1 MGFSRV
7 WLGLLVLPA
16 LLGAQT
22 GVISGIVSTVAGKT
36 PVNGAP
42 VRGFDGDGAA
52 ATTAALALAN
62 LQNKCDPNRF
72 EQTSHISVDS
82 KGNVYFADSDNQ
94 RISRID
100 APGTISAPTIS
111 TVGGSGSTPAINNLC
126 QATSPVGDGG
136 SATSALLFNP
146 SDVVLHPNGNLIIA
160 DQQNNRIRQIAPDG
174 KIATIVGSGLHNF
187 YSPGIPATSSP
198 MDWPSSLAIDAA
210 GLIYFAE
217 LHGNRVGRLEANGT
231 LSTMAGTGFPG
242 FNGDGRAA
250 NTATLTKPAGIAID
264 PSGNLLIAD
273 TGNHRVRKVS
283 GGIVTTIAGTGQQ
296 SFCGDA
302 GPANQACLDTP
313 MDVKVDALGNIYI
326 ADTGNHRIRRIDASG
341 TISTV
346 AGTGQAG
353 RGPDGVAATSSA
365 LNFPSAVALDANNDL
380 YIVDWQNYLIR
391 KVTFSAISSPGISS
405 GGIVNGASFTAPVS
419 PGSIISIFGTN
430 LAPSIAGSNGAPLP
444 TSLAGVSVEVNGA
457 PVPLYVVTPGQ
468 INAQL
473 PYETAA
479 GAAALVVAT
488 DSGRSAPAAFTV
500 SSAAPG
506 VFVYAGSTR
515 AIASNQDGGI
525 NSPDNPESRGRVIV
539 CYVTG
544 LGAVDPPVPTGQSA
558 PLDVLSRAT
567 ALVSATI
574 GDAPATVDFAGL
586 APTFVGLGQINVT
599 VPDGAA
605 SGAAIPLIIEIA
617 GQNSQTATISIR

>member
-1 MGFSRV
+1 MGSRRELGSYLI
-7 WLGLLVLPA
+7 WLGLSILP
-16 LLGAQT
+16 LLQAQSGA
-22 GVISGIVSTVAGKT
+22 ISTVAGQT

-42 VRGFDGDGAA
+42 VQGFGGDGGPAA
-52 ATTAALALAN
+52 DATLALAN
-62 LQNKCDPNRF
+62 MKNPCGNPSLF
-72 EQTSHISVDS
+72 EQTSHISIDS
-82 KGNVYFADSDNQ
+82 TGNIYFADSINQ
-94 RISRID
+94 RIRRID
-100 APGTISAPTIS
+100 PSGVIS
-111 TVGGSGSTPAINNLC
+111 TVAGSGTAPATNSLC
-126 QATSPVGDGG
+126 QTTSPVGDGV
-136 SATSALLFNP
+136 SATDAHLFNP
-146 SDVVLHPNGNLIIA
+146 SDAMVDPKGNLIIA
-160 DQQNNRIRQIAPDG
+160 DQQNNRIRQVNSAGNIT
-174 KIATIVGSGLHNF
+174 TIVGSGLHNF
-187 YSPGIPATSSP
+187 YSPGILATASP
-198 MDWPSSLAIDAA
+198 MDWPSSLAIDGA

-217 LHGNRVGRLEANGT
+217 LHGNRVGRLDADGH
-231 LSTMAGTGFPG
+231 LSTVAGTGFPV
-242 FNGDGRAA
+242 FNGDGPANRA
-250 NTATLTKPAGIAID
+250 NLTKPAGIAID
-264 PSGNLLIAD
+264 HSGNLLIAD

-283 GGIVTTIAGTGQQ
+283 GGIITTIAGTGQQ
-296 SFCGDA
+296 SFCGDS

-313 MDVKVDALGNIYI
+313 MDVKADALGNIYI

-346 AGTGQAG
+346 AGTGTAG

-365 LNFPSAVALDANNDL
+365 LNYPSAMALDGNNDL

-391 KVTFSAISSPGISS
+391 KVSFPAISG

-430 LAPSIAGSNGAPLP
+430 LAPSTAGSNGAPLL
-444 TSLAGVSVEVNGA
+444 TSLSGVTVEVNGA

-473 PYETAA
+473 PYEVAA

-506 VFVYAGSTR
+506 IFVYAGSSR
-515 AIASNQDGGI
+515 AIAANQDGTL

-544 LGAVDPPVPTGQSA
+544 LGTVDPPVPTGLSA
-558 PLDVLSRAT
+558 PLDVLSRAS
-567 ALVSATI
+567 AQVSATI
-574 GDAPATVDFAGL
+574 GGAPAPVDFAGL
-586 APTFVGLGQINVT
+586 APGFVGLGQINVT
-599 VPDGAA
+599 VPDEAA

-617 GQNSQTATISIR
+617 GQKSQPATISIR

>member
-1 MGFSRV
+1 MGSYFIWV
-7 WLGLLVLPA
+7 GLVLLPA
-16 LLGAQT
+16 LLQAQSGA
-22 GVISGIVSTVAGKT
+22 ISTVAGIT

-42 VRGFDGDGAA
+42 VKGFGGDGGPAVN
-52 ATTAALALAN
+52 AALALAN
-62 LQNKCDPNRF
+62 MVNQCDPNKF

-82 KGNVYFADSDNQ
+82 KGNIYFADSNNQ
-94 RISRID
+94 RIRRID
-100 APGTISAPTIS
+100 PSGVIS
-111 TVGGSGSTPAINNLC
+111 TVAGSGVAPATNNQC
-126 QATSPVGDGG
+126 QTTSPVGDTG
-136 SATSALLFNP
+136 SATDAHLFNP
-146 SDVVLHPNGNLIIA
+146 SDAMVDPKGNLIIA
-160 DQQNNRIRQIAPDG
+160 DQQNNRIRQVDSAGNIT
-174 KIATIVGSGLHNF
+174 TIVGSGGHNF
-187 YSPGIPATSSP
+187 YSPGIVATSSP
-198 MDWPSSLAIDAA
+198 MDWPSSLAIDGT

-217 LHGNRVGRLEANGT
+217 LHGNRIGRLDADGH
-231 LSTMAGTGFPG
+231 LSTVAGTGFPG
-242 FNGDGRAA
+242 FNGDGKAA

-264 PSGNLLIAD
+264 RSGNLLIAD

-283 GGIVTTIAGTGQQ
+283 IPGGIVTTIAGTGRQT
-296 SFCGDA
+296 FCGDS
-302 GPANQACLDTP
+302 GPATQACLDTP
-313 MDVKVDALGNIYI
+313 MDVKADALGNIYI

-365 LNFPSAVALDANNDL
+365 LNFPSAVALDGNNDL

-391 KVTFSAISSPGISS
+391 KVAFPAISS

-430 LAPSIAGSNGAPLP
+430 LAAPNAGSIVASGGLPMP
-444 TSLAGVSVEVNGA
+444 TSLAGVSVEVNGT

-473 PYETAA
+473 PYDTAA
-479 GAAALVVAT
+479 GTAALVVAT

-506 VFVYAGSTR
+506 IFVYPGSTR
-515 AIASNQDGGI
+515 AIAANQDGGL
-525 NSPDNPESRGRVIV
+525 NSSDNPESRGRVIV

-544 LGAVDPPVPTGQSA
+544 LGAVDPPVPTGRSA

-567 ALVSATI
+567 AQVSATI
-574 GDAPATVDFAGL
+574 GGAPAPVDFAGL
-586 APTFVGLGQINVT
+586 APGFVGLGQINVT
-599 VPDGAA
+599 VPNEAA
-605 SGAAIPLIIEIA
+605 PGTAIPLIVEIA
-617 GQNSQTATISIR
+617 GQRSPPATISIR

>member
-1 MGFSRV
+1 MGSYLS
-7 WLGLLVLPA
+7 WLGLSILPA
-16 LLGAQT
+16 LLQAQS
-22 GVISGIVSTVAGKT
+22 GVISTVAGQT
-36 PVNGAP
+36 PVNAAP
-42 VRGFDGDGAA
+42 VQGFSGDGGPAVN
-52 ATTAALALAN
+52 ATLALAN
-62 LQNKCDPNRF
+62 MVNQCDPNRF

-82 KGNVYFADSDNQ
+82 NGNIYFADSNNQ
-94 RISRID
+94 RIRRID
-100 APGTISAPTIS
+100 TSGTIT
-111 TVGGSGSTPAINNLC
+111 TVAGSGTAPATNSLC
-126 QATSPVGDGG
+126 QTTSPVGDTG
-136 SATSALLFNP
+136 SATGAHLFNP
-146 SDVVLHPNGNLIIA
+146 SDAIIDPKGNLIVA
-160 DQQNNRIRQIAPDG
+160 DQQNNRIRQVNSAGNIT
-174 KIATIVGSGLHNF
+174 TIVGSGLHNF

-198 MDWPSSLAIDAA
+198 MDWPSSLAIDGA

-217 LHGNRVGRLEANGT
+217 LHGNRIGRLEANGT
-231 LSTMAGTGFPG
+231 LSTLAGTGFPG

-283 GGIVTTIAGTGQQ
+283 GGIITTIAGTGQQ

-353 RGPDGVAATSSA
+353 RGPDGVAAPSSA

-391 KVTFSAISSPGISS
+391 KVTFSAISSGGIVISS
-405 GGIVNGASFTAPVS
+405 GGIVNSASFTAPVS
-419 PGSIISIFGTN
+419 PGSIFSIFGTN
-430 LAPSIAGSNGAPLP
+430 LAPSTAASNGAPLLN
-444 TSLAGVSVEVNGA
+444 SLSGVSVEVNGT
-457 PVPLYVVTPGQ
+457 PVPLYVVTSGQ

-479 GAAALVVAT
+479 GTEALVVAT
-488 DSGRSAPAAFTV
+488 DSGRSAPANFTV

-506 VFVYAGSTR
+506 IFVYPGSTR
-515 AIASNQDGGI
+515 AIAANQDGTL

-605 SGAAIPLIIEIA
+605 SGAAIPLIIEVA

>member
-1 MGFSRV
+1 MGSYLI
-7 WLGLLVLPA
+7 WLGLSILPA
-16 LLGAQT
+16 LLQAQS
-22 GVISGIVSTVAGKT
+22 GVISTVAGQT

-42 VRGFDGDGAA
+42 VQGFGGDGGPAA
-52 ATTAALALAN
+52 DATLALAN
-62 LQNKCDPNRF
+62 MVNKCDPNRF
-72 EQTSHISVDS
+72 EQTSHISIDS
-82 KGNVYFADSDNQ
+82 NGNIYFADSINQ
-94 RISRID
+94 RIRRID
-100 APGTISAPTIS
+100 TSGAIS
-111 TVGGSGSTPAINNLC
+111 TVAGSGTAPATNSLC
-126 QATSPVGDGG
+126 QTTSPVGDTG
-136 SATSALLFNP
+136 SATGAHLFNP
-146 SDVVLHPNGNLIIA
+146 SDAIIDPKGNLIVA
-160 DQQNNRIRQIAPDG
+160 DQQNNRIRQVNSAGNIT
-174 KIATIVGSGLHNF
+174 TIVGSGLHNF

-198 MDWPSSLAIDAA
+198 MDWPSSLAIDGA

-217 LHGNRVGRLEANGT
+217 LHGNRIGRLEANGT
-231 LSTMAGTGFPG
+231 LSTLAGTGFPG

-283 GGIVTTIAGTGQQ
+283 GGIITTIAGTGQQ

-353 RGPDGVAATSSA
+353 RGPDGVAAPSSA

-391 KVTFSAISSPGISS
+391 KVTFSAISSGGIVISS

-430 LAPSIAGSNGAPLP
+430 LAPSTAASNGAPLLN
-444 TSLAGVSVEVNGA
+444 SLSGVSVEVNGA
-457 PVPLYVVTPGQ
+457 PVPLYVVTAGQ

-473 PYETAA
+473 PYGTAA
-479 GAAALVVAT
+479 GTAALVVAT
-488 DSGRSAPAAFTV
+488 DSGRSAPANFTV
-500 SSAAPG
+500 ASAAPG
-506 VFVYAGSTR
+506 IFVYPGSTR
-515 AIASNQDGGI
+515 AIAANQDGTL

-605 SGAAIPLIIEIA
+605 SGAAIPLIIEVA

>member
-1 MGFSRV
+1 MGSYLS
-7 WLGLLVLPA
+7 WLGLSILPA
-16 LLGAQT
+16 LLQAQS
-22 GVISGIVSTVAGKT
+22 GVISTVAGQT
-36 PVNGAP
+36 PVNAAP
-42 VRGFDGDGAA
+42 VQGFSGDGGPAA
-52 ATTAALALAN
+52 DATLALAN
-62 LQNKCDPNRF
+62 MVNQCDPNRF

-82 KGNVYFADSDNQ
+82 NGNIYFADSNNQ
-94 RISRID
+94 RIRRID
-100 APGTISAPTIS
+100 TSGTIT
-111 TVGGSGSTPAINNLC
+111 TVAGSGTAPATNSLC
-126 QATSPVGDGG
+126 QGTSPVGDGG
-136 SATSALLFNP
+136 SATGAHLFNP
-146 SDVVLHPNGNLIIA
+146 SDAMVDPKGNLIVA
-160 DQQNNRIRQIAPDG
+160 DQQNNRIRQVNSAGNIT
-174 KIATIVGSGLHNF
+174 TIVGSGLHNF

-198 MDWPSSLAIDAA
+198 MDWPSSLAIDGA

-217 LHGNRVGRLEANGT
+217 LHGNRIGRLEANGT
-231 LSTMAGTGFPG
+231 LSTLAGTGFPG

-391 KVTFSAISSPGISS
+391 KVTFSAISSGGIVISS

-430 LAPSIAGSNGAPLP
+430 LAPSTAASNGAPLLN
-444 TSLAGVSVEVNGA
+444 SLSGVSVEVNGA
-457 PVPLYVVTPGQ
+457 PVPLYVVTAGQ

-473 PYETAA
+473 PYGTAA
-479 GAAALVVAT
+479 GTAALVVAT
-488 DSGRSAPAAFTV
+488 DSGRSAPANFTV
-500 SSAAPG
+500 ASAAPG
-506 VFVYAGSTR
+506 IFVYPGSTR
-515 AIASNQDGGI
+515 AIAANQDGTL

-605 SGAAIPLIIEIA
+605 QGAAIPLIIEVA
-617 GQNSQTATISIR
+617 GQKSQTATISIR

>member
-1 MGFSRV
+1 
-7 WLGLLVLPA
+7 LLIFPA
-16 LLGAQT
+16 LLQAQSGA
-22 GVISGIVSTVAGKT
+22 ISTVAGQT

-42 VRGFDGDGAA
+42 VQGFGGDGGPAA
-52 ATTAALALAN
+52 NAALALAN
-62 LQNKCDPNRF
+62 MQNTCDPNRF

-82 KGNVYFADSDNQ
+82 NGNIYFADSNNQ
-94 RISRID
+94 RIRRID
-100 APGTISAPTIS
+100 TSGAIT
-111 TVGGSGSTPAINNLC
+111 TVAGSGVAPAANSLC
-126 QATSPVGDGG
+126 QGTSPVGDGG
-136 SATSALLFNP
+136 SATDAHLFNP
-146 SDVVLHPNGNLIIA
+146 SDAIVDPHGNLIVA
-160 DQQNNRIRQIAPDG
+160 DQQNNRIRQVNSAGNIT
-174 KIATIVGSGLHNF
+174 TIVGSGLHNF

-198 MDWPSSLAIDAA
+198 MDWPSSLAIDGA

-231 LSTMAGTGFPG
+231 LNTMAGTGFPG
-242 FNGDGRAA
+242 FNGDGKAA

-283 GGIVTTIAGTGQQ
+283 GGIVTTIAGNGQQ
-296 SFCGDA
+296 AFCGDS

-313 MDVKVDALGNIYI
+313 MDVKADAFGNIYI

-365 LNFPSAVALDANNDL
+365 LNFPSAVALDSNNDL

-391 KVTFSAISSPGISS
+391 KVTFPAIS
-405 GGIVNGASFTAPVS
+405 GGGLVNGASFTAPVS

-430 LAPSIAGSNGAPLP
+430 LAPSTAASNGAPLL
-444 TSLAGVSVEVNGA
+444 TSLSGVSVEVNGTPA
-457 PVPLYVVTPGQ
+457 PLYVVTPGQ

-473 PYETAA
+473 PYETPA
-479 GAAALVVAT
+479 GTATVVVAT
-488 DSGRSAPAAFTV
+488 DVARSAPAVFTV

-506 VFVYAGSTR
+506 IFVYAGSTR
-515 AIASNQDGGI
+515 AIAANQDGAL

-544 LGAVDPPVPTGQSA
+544 LGAVDPPVPTGLSA
-558 PLDVLSRAT
+558 PLDVLSRAAAT
-567 ALVSATI
+567 VSATI
-574 GDAPATVDFAGL
+574 GGAPATVDFAGL

-599 VPDGAA
+599 VPNEAA
-605 SGAAIPLIIEIA
+605 SGTAIPLTIEVA
-617 GQNSQTATISIR
+617 GQKSQTATISIR